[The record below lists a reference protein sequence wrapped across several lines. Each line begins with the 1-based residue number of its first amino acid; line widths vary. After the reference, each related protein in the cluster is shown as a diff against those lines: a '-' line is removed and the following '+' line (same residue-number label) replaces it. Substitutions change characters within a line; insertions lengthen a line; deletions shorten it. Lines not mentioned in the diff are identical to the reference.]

1 MLRKIGFIGLGT
13 VGRHMAANLTKG
25 SYELTVYDSDQPA
38 VAELV
43 ALGAVAASSAAE
55 AAKGRDLVIAIVPE
69 GDELGGLFFG
79 EQGILAGIDAGT
91 IFADMGSHSLETTL
105 KMAEETAKKK
115 VMYLDAPVWGSK
127 DHAANGLMTI
137 VIGGDPS
144 LAGKCREPFSFFG
157 LNTIHVGQI
166 GDATKMK
173 FIVNMVQ
180 AELVQVLA
188 EGLVFGEKMGFHA
201 DKILE
206 VLDTRGVASP
216 LFHLKGRAMARG
228 DFSRSLALKY
238 VHEQLQM
245 VMTAARLMGLNLP
258 AAEAATKVY
267 EQGVKA
273 GLGEEDFSAVIKVLR
288 KQS

>member
-13 VGRHMAANLTKG
+13 VGRHMAANLCKG
-25 SYELTVYDSDQPA
+25 SYELTVFDSDKA
-38 VAELV
+38 AIAEVV
-43 ALGAVAASSAAE
+43 ALGAVAASSAAD

-79 EQGILAGIDAGT
+79 EKGILAGIDPGT
-91 IFADMGSHSLETTL
+91 IFADMGSHSLETTM
-105 KMAEETAKKK
+105 KMAEETAKLK
-115 VMYLDAPVWGSK
+115 VQYLDAPVWGSK
-127 DHAANGLMTI
+127 DHAANGLLTI

-173 FIVNMVQ
+173 FIVNLVQ

-188 EGLVFGEKMGFHA
+188 EGIVFGEKMGFDA

-238 VHEQLQM
+238 VHEQLHM
-245 VMTAARLMGLNLP
+245 VMSAARLMGLHLP

-267 EQGVKA
+267 EQAVGA
-273 GLGEEDFSAVIKVLR
+273 GWGEEDFSAVIKVLR
-288 KQS
+288 K

>member
-25 SYELTVYDSDQPA
+25 SYELTVFDTNQEA
-38 VAELV
+38 VESLI
-43 ALGAVAASSAAE
+43 ALGAKGAATASE

-69 GDELGGLFFG
+69 GNELAPLIFG
-79 EQGILAGIDAGT
+79 EDGVLAGIDPGT
-91 IFADMGSHSLETTL
+91 ILADMGSHSLEVT
-105 KMAEETAKKK
+105 MRISEETGKKK

-127 DHAANGLMTI
+127 EHAANGLLTI
-137 VIGGDPS
+137 ITGGDPS
-144 LAGKCREPFSFFG
+144 LVGKCREPFSYFG
-157 LNTIHVGQI
+157 LNVIHVGHV

-173 FIVNMVQ
+173 FIVNLVQ

-188 EGLVFGEKMGFHA
+188 EGLVFGEKMGFTA

-238 VHEQLQM
+238 VHEQLHM
-245 VMTAARLMGLNLP
+245 VMNAARLVGLTLP
-258 AAEAATKVY
+258 AAEAACKVY
-267 EQGVKA
+267 EQAVEA
-273 GLGEEDFSAVIKVLR
+273 GWGEEDFSAVIKVLR
-288 KQS
+288 K

>member
-25 SYELTVYDSDQPA
+25 SYEVTVFDSSQEA
-38 VAELV
+38 VADLV
-43 ALGAVAASSAAE
+43 ALGAKGAASAAD

-79 EQGILAGIDAGT
+79 ENGILAGIDAGT
-91 IFADMGSHSLETTL
+91 ILADMGSHSLETTM
-105 KMAEETAKKK
+105 KMFDESTRKK
-115 VMYLDAPVWGSK
+115 VLYLDAPVWGSK
-127 DHAANGLMTI
+127 DHAANGLLT
-137 VIGGDPS
+137 VITGGDSS
-144 LAGKCREPFSFFG
+144 LVGKCREAFSYFG
-157 LNTIHVGQI
+157 LNIIHVGQV

-173 FIVNMVQ
+173 FIVNLVQ

-188 EGLVFGEKMGFHA
+188 EGLVFGEKMGFNA

-216 LFHLKGRAMARG
+216 LFHLKGRAMARD

-238 VHEQLQM
+238 VNEQM
-245 VMTAARLMGLNLP
+245 HVVMNAARLVGLTLP
-258 AAEAATKVY
+258 AAEAASKVY
-267 EQGVKA
+267 EAGVAA
-273 GLGEEDFSAVIKVLR
+273 GWGEEDFSAVIKVLR
-288 KQS
+288 K